1 MCKTWGGPEITS
13 SLDEL
18 NAILQKNCDQVEK
31 IVRTELYY
39 RDTHKTEIVST
50 PELFKLNEITYDQQ
64 LLNLCTLLSGKDVGG
79 KYTSLP
85 TNKDVARILS
95 TSAPENHLSV
105 DDKDEDDDA
114 ASGTTIYNP
123 YC

>member
-1 MCKTWGGPEITS
+1 MCKTWGGPAIS
-13 SLDEL
+13 VDEL

-31 IVRTELYY
+31 LVRTELSYY

-50 PELFKLNEITYDQQ
+50 PEQFKLNEITYDQQ
-64 LLNLCTLLSGKDVGG
+64 LLNLSTLLSSKDVGG

-95 TSAPENHLSV
+95 TCTSALENHL
-105 DDKDEDDDA
+105 
-114 ASGTTIYNP
+114 
-123 YC
+123 